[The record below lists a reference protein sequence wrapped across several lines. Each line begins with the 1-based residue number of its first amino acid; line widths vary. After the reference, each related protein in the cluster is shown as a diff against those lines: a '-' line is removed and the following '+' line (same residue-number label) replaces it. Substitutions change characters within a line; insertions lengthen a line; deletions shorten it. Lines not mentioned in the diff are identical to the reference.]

1 MPRVCRRSG
10 AQTRDSHHMKLLF
23 DQNLSFKLCRLLADV
38 FPESNQIRLI
48 GMEMSS
54 DRDVWEYAKA
64 NDFILVSQDVDFAD
78 MATLYGPPPK
88 VIWLRCGNQP
98 TEAIE
103 QRLRDHAEAITAF
116 QEDQAA
122 ACWEIY

>member
-1 MPRVCRRSG
+1 
-10 AQTRDSHHMKLLF
+10 MKLLF
-23 DQNLSFKLCRLLADV
+23 DQNLSFKLCRQLADV
-38 FPESNQIRLI
+38 FPDTNQIRLL
-48 GMEMSS
+48 GMEEAD
-54 DRDVWEYAKA
+54 DRLIWEYAKA

-98 TEAIE
+98 TKAIE
-103 QRLRDHAEAITAF
+103 KRLRDHAEAITVF
-116 QEDQAA
+116 LEDATS